1 MASYHMFLR
10 NKDLSCSI
18 LILTKYL
25 QSPGY
30 YSSLTWKS
38 YKLPLRMIP
47 ENRREGFITTLLSGT
62 GATSI
67 VWKKG
72 RPRAMSIS
80 KSTGLK
86 MKEVDSQ

>member
-1 MASYHMFLR
+1 MFLR

-47 ENRREGFITTLLSGT
+47 ENRREGFITTLPAALLSGT

-86 MKEVDSQ
+86 MKEVDLQ